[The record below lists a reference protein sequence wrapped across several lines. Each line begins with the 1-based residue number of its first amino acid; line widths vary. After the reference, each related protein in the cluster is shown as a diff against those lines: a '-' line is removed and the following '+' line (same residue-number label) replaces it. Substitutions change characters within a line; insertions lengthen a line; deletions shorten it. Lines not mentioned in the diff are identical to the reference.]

1 MPDILLVVVFIL
13 WDPTIIGS
21 RADTKKQ
28 LVVVRRGRFRFTES
42 RRGASSADRSSMLQM
57 NETDLRKNATPPPI
71 ILQHYRTMEGSRH
84 ETNIWFETYKD
95 LT

>member
-1 MPDILLVVVFIL
+1 
-13 WDPTIIGS
+13 
-21 RADTKKQ
+21 
-28 LVVVRRGRFRFTES
+28 
-42 RRGASSADRSSMLQM
+42 MLQM

-71 ILQHYRTMEGSRH
+71 ILQHYQTMEGSRH